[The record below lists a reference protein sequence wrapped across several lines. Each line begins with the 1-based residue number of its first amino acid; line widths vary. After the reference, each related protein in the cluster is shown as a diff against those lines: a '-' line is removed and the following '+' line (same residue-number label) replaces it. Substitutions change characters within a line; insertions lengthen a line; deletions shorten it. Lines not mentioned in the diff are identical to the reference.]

1 MHDDLVDVYDAGSLI
16 EGTLLRDRLEGEGI
30 QAFLDNT
37 DSPPRR
43 PDRGVSRPSPSASCP
58 TMPDRAR
65 PIVDAFVAEAQ

>member
-37 DSPPRR
+37 DSPLDGLTAGEQTIPVRVL
-43 PDRGVSRPSPSASCP
+43 PDDA
-58 TMPDRAR
+58 DRAR
-65 PIVDAFVAEAQ
+65 PIVEAFIAEAQ